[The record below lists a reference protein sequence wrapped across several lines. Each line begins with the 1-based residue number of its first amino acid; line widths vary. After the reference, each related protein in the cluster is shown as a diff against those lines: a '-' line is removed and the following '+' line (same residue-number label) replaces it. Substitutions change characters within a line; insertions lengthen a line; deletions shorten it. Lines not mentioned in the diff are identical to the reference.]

1 MPIPPLLKLKYFV
14 TDPIHTKPR
23 VSVVV
28 PVFNGGTGLEKCL
41 SAIIASSYPVF
52 ECIVVDDGS
61 TDGMAKSTADQLG
74 AHLIRLEEQCGPA
87 RARNQG
93 AARAKG
99 DILLFADADVMLH
112 PNAIERAVSAL
123 QSDPDISAVFGSYD
137 DQPCHSSFVS
147 QYRNL
152 LHHWVHQTSSEEA
165 STFWTGCGAIYRDIF
180 IKMGGFRESFERPS
194 IEDIEL
200 GVRLRNSGYRIRLEK
215 TILATHMK
223 HWSIQDVIRTD
234 IFQRGVP
241 WMLLLLSS
249 RHLHNDLNLG
259 YKARIATALAG
270 LLGLLLAVLPF
281 IGHTAALMPAAAFL
295 LGASASA
302 WFSSSSGRSSMTIPI
317 ALAVLP
323 PLLCYTLAP
332 DAVALFPLIL
342 ILAIVLT
349 HQGFYRYVAAK
360 RNIAFAIGV
369 VPMHL
374 VFFLCCAA
382 SIPIALTKH
391 YSDAS

>member
-1 MPIPPLLKLKYFV
+1 MVLLK
-14 TDPIHTKPR
+14 TDPVHTKPR

-61 TDGMAKSTADQLG
+61 TDGMAKSATDQLG
-74 AHLIRLEEQCGPA
+74 VRLIRLGEQCGPA

-93 AARAKG
+93 AAQAKG
-99 DILLFADADVMLH
+99 DIIFFTDADVMLH
-112 PNAIERAVSAL
+112 PDAIERAVTAL
-123 QSDPDISAVFGSYD
+123 QSDPGISAVFGSYD
-137 DQPCHSSFVS
+137 DQPDHASFVS

-165 STFWTGCGAIYRDIF
+165 STFWTGCGAIYRDVF
-180 IKMGGFRESFERPS
+180 IKMGGFSKSFERPS

-215 TILATHMK
+215 TMLATHMK
-223 HWSIQDVIRTD
+223 HWTIEGVIRTD

-249 RHLHNDLNLG
+249 QHLNNDLNLG

-270 LLGLLLAVLPF
+270 LIGLLLLVLPIF
-281 IGHTAALMPAAAFL
+281 GHAAALMPAAAFL
-295 LGASASA
+295 LGAAAST
-302 WFSSSSGRSSMTIPI
+302 WFSNSSGRSSMTISI
-317 ALAVLP
+317 VLAVLP
-323 PLLCYTLAP
+323 PLLCYIFVSDIMALLPLA
-332 DAVALFPLIL
+332 LIL
-342 ILAIVLT
+342 TIILT
-349 HQGFYRYVAAK
+349 HQDFYRYVADK
-360 RNIAFAIGV
+360 RNIAFAIGM

-374 VFFLCCAA
+374 VFFLCCAV

-391 YSDAS
+391 YFYAN